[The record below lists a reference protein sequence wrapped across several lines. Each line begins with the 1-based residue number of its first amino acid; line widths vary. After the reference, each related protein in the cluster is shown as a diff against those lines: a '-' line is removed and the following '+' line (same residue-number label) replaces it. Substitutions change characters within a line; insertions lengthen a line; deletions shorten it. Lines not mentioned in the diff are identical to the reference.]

1 VADNT
6 TTDLILS
13 AEFTDI
19 LTSNML
25 IVPDPQFIFAKWAYA
40 ALASR
45 SLSSLDSYNVAMLQL
60 QEGRIPDSGAIANTN
75 EAMSSGMGG
84 PLQLPGG
91 GYVFPE
97 MLYMVNEANGK
108 PGTTFKVD
116 RPRFIDG
123 ITTLANRRMNPSTK
137 LFSNSQPIS
146 RDQVSVTIYEY
157 TGPGDTVTG
166 APTPISISLFAQ
178 TRTAHDILADVNNQ
192 LRRDRYK
199 FLDDTIIAYL
209 VAMAEATTNGVT
221 RGGDATSNATFVGNG
236 NEPFSLDLLFKANEQ
251 LRSRNVPGLSMDS
264 RYVLVMHPHQTQQ
277 LKNDPRFQGQ
287 SVFMPSYNVLF
298 PGYAGTVEN
307 FIICESQRM
316 PVVTN
321 LGAAT
326 NQTGYKAIC
335 IAPKALAWAPAM
347 DAKVV
352 RDKNDDGGRFA
363 KFAWIAFEG
372 FNPADQTFVQ
382 EILTT

>member
-1 VADNT
+1 
-6 TTDLILS
+6 
-13 AEFTDI
+13 
-19 LTSNML
+19 ML

-60 QEGRIPDSGAIANTN
+60 QEGRIPDSGALANTN

-91 GYVFPE
+91 GYVFPD

-146 RDQVSVTIYEY
+146 RDQVSVTIFEY

-178 TRTAHDILADVNNQ
+178 TRTFHDILA
-192 LRRDRYK
+192 
-199 FLDDTIIAYL
+199 
-209 VAMAEATTNGVT
+209 
-221 RGGDATSNATFVGNG
+221 
-236 NEPFSLDLLFKANEQ
+236 
-251 LRSRNVPGLSMDS
+251 
-264 RYVLVMHPHQTQQ
+264 
-277 LKNDPRFQGQ
+277 
-287 SVFMPSYNVLF
+287 
-298 PGYAGTVEN
+298 
-307 FIICESQRM
+307 
-316 PVVTN
+316 
-321 LGAAT
+321 
-326 NQTGYKAIC
+326 
-335 IAPKALAWAPAM
+335 
-347 DAKVV
+347 
-352 RDKNDDGGRFA
+352 
-363 KFAWIAFEG
+363 
-372 FNPADQTFVQ
+372 
-382 EILTT
+382 